1 MKHIE
6 FHGDK
11 GGNIYDYLGKIV
23 MYTLDGIELELSTN
37 KVRPVVA
44 AKIDIPKFE
53 KHHRDIGVLEPLN
66 ILENNSLFFF
76 KDNVSEFDFGNYRV
90 VSSQDMFIYK
100 VTNPGAEF
108 YISSGKSSHVFGEGG
123 CHYYFNGV
131 KQPSHLIFLNN
142 D

>member
-66 ILENNSLFFF
+66 ILENNSLFSLRIMLV
-76 KDNVSEFDFGNYRV
+76 NLTLVIIE
-90 VSSQDMFIYK
+90 
-100 VTNPGAEF
+100 
-108 YISSGKSSHVFGEGG
+108 
-123 CHYYFNGV
+123 
-131 KQPSHLIFLNN
+131 LFLPKTCLYTK
-142 D
+142 

>member
-1 MKHIE
+1 
-6 FHGDK
+6 
-11 GGNIYDYLGKIV
+11 

-100 VTNPGAEF
+100 VTNPGRSFIYLQGNHHMFLEKEGVTT
-108 YISSGKSSHVFGEGG
+108 ISME
-123 CHYYFNGV
+123 
-131 KQPSHLIFLNN
+131 
-142 D
+142 